1 MLMNAPTSMLA
12 MEGFDP
18 MTMMPMPLSESAPAE
33 FSHMMQ
39 PVLESDHRSDYD
51 ADLYGSGSEMPMR
64 PNPLKR
70 TLSQY
75 DDAAVYSDVGS
86 NDGANSIVDPFPQPD
101 ISLDRDNKLLMFSM
115 PTFNY
120 ALLDYTYRRVPI
132 SLTAQLHG
140 MFFLAEPVW
149 SSTGDLISAPRELTC
164 YRRNLFSISG
174 QVQLPRSLRYVLTD
188 QGEQIPIESQELEL
202 SAVESV
208 ENNAVKIISVPWK
221 TPAGAGPP
229 PEEKP
234 EREPSSI
241 PLDLMTGAE
250 IDPEMANIPVSWK
263 RLQFRIATANN
274 GRRKELQ
281 QHFTVK
287 LRIVATLFNGQR
299 VSLCECHSGPI
310 IVRGRSPRNFQAKR
324 EIPVGTGSISGR
336 KGPLHRSNSNV
347 EHTRPP
353 TSAAIVKQELTSHL
367 SYDPNVLLSPDY
379 FDFKLPTQNGHGGAM
394 TSTPIHDF
402 PAPPPLLHEYANS
415 SPDYSRK
422 PVPRSVPAPMKLS
435 LDNAESLKR
444 LSPDSAVNSA
454 VNTPVQAKRP
464 RLSSMNQRPSSFTL
478 PSSMGD
484 NDETADQLYEY
495 FPLGPDDWS
504 EPVDA
509 VYRPHVVH
517 HIKVPDPNRKGEI
530 AKSRRYFSSESP
542 AVGG

>member
-1 MLMNAPTSMLA
+1 MLRSRQTQTPNACPQADVLTVFTS
-12 MEGFDP
+12 
-18 MTMMPMPLSESAPAE
+18 
-33 FSHMMQ
+33 
-39 PVLESDHRSDYD
+39 R
-51 ADLYGSGSEMPMR
+51 SEMPSMR

-75 DDAAVYSDVGS
+75 EEAAYSDVGS
-86 NDGANSIVDPFPQPD
+86 NDGNNSIIDPIPQPD
-101 ISLDRDNKLLMFSM
+101 ISLERDNKLLMFSV
-115 PTFNY
+115 PSFNY
-120 ALLDYTYRRVPI
+120 ALLDYTYRRVPV
-132 SLTAQLHG
+132 SLSAQLHG

-188 QGEQIPIESQELEL
+188 QGEQIPIENQELEL

-229 PEEKP
+229 PDEKP
-234 EREPSSI
+234 EREPSTI
-241 PLDLMTGAE
+241 ALDLMTGAE
-250 IDPEMANIPVSWK
+250 IDPEMATIPVSWK

-281 QHFTVK
+281 QHFTIK
-287 LRIVATLFNGQR
+287 LRIVATLYTGQR

-336 KGPLHRSNSNV
+336 KAPLHRSNSNV

-353 TSAAIVKQELTSHL
+353 TSAAIVKQEITNNL

-379 FDFKLPTQNGHGGAM
+379 FDFKLPTQNGHSGAM

-402 PAPPPLLHEYANS
+402 SGPPPLLHEYANS
-415 SPDYSRK
+415 SPDFSRK
-422 PVPRSVPAPMKLS
+422 APPRSVPAPMKLS
-435 LDNAESLKR
+435 LDMSQPVKR
-444 LSPDSAVNSA
+444 MSPDSTMNS
-454 VNTPVQAKRP
+454 VLNTPIQAKRP
-464 RLSSMNQRPSSFTL
+464 RLSSVNQRPSSFTL
-478 PSSMGD
+478 GSSIGD
-484 NDETADQLYEY
+484 NDESADQLYEY
-495 FPLGPDDWS
+495 FPIGMDEWS

-517 HIKVPDPNRKGEI
+517 HIKVPDVKGKSDLS
-530 AKSRRYFSSESP
+530 KSRRYFSSEAP
-542 AVGG
+542 AVGA